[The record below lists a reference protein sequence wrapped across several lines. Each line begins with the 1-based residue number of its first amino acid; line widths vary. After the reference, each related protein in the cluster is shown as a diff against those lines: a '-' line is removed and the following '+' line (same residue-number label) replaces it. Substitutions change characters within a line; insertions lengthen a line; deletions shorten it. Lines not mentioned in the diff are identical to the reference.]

1 MKNRRPDLIEK
12 FGGPIQKKRKS
23 RLTDS
28 IVEEIC
34 KHLLNKEKYVDIA
47 EMFDTDYVK
56 IYRIAN
62 KEIFTEIT
70 DKYFTEKLNYG
81 GKISNG

>member
-1 MKNRRPDLIEK
+1 
-12 FGGPIQKKRKS
+12 
-23 RLTDS
+23 
-28 IVEEIC
+28 
-34 KHLLNKEKYVDIA
+34 
-47 EMFDTDYVK
+47 MFDTDYVK

-81 GKISNG
+81 GKMRNG